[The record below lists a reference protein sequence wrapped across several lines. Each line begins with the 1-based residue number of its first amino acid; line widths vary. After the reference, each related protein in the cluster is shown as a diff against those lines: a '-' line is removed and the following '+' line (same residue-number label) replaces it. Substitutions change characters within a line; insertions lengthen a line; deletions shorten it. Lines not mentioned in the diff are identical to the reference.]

1 MKPIMDSW
9 LMPLKDLGV
18 TDSPLG
24 KIGATDHLSFIAVGL
39 PGFQAVQD
47 YNNYD
52 VRTHHTNMDT
62 YERVSPAALKQAS
75 VVVAAVLY
83 DAAMRDARIPRMPAP
98 AGR

>member
-1 MKPIMDSW
+1 MDSW
-9 LMPLKDLGV
+9 LMPLRDLGV

-24 KIGATDHLSFIAVGL
+24 RIGATDHLSFIAVGL

-62 YERVSPAALKQAS
+62 YERTSPEALKR
-75 VVVAAVLY
+75 AAVITATVLY
-83 DAAMRDARIPRMPAP
+83 HAAMRDAMIPRSPAK
-98 AGR
+98 